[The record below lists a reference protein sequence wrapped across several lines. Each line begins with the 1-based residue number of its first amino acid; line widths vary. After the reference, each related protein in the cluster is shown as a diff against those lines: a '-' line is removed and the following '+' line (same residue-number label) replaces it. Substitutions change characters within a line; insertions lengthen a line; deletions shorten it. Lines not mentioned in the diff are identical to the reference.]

1 MLPVSLSTNMLER
14 KMQYWAS
21 ILLPVFI
28 KAVKIYAVMKSSYQS
43 CSKHY
48 AVMSPSLQT
57 QNVKVDTDN
66 MSHSYDC
73 DELYR
78 QMYRQLDHVSR

>member
-1 MLPVSLSTNMLER
+1 MLEG

-21 ILLPVFI
+21 IPLPVFI
-28 KAVKIYAVMKSSYQS
+28 KAVKFCMIMKSSYQS

-48 AVMSPSLQT
+48 AMQSPSLQT